1 MSNFTFSA
9 NDFPDNT
16 REGRGTYKE
25 LTPGEY
31 LAQIIDTDISPTKAG
46 TGEKLTLQFEVIE
59 GDCAGTYIW
68 HNLNIRNPS
77 QQAVEISKRQLA
89 QICRAVGMEGFQQP
103 DELFSKRC
111 VIVVAMGKASNN
123 YPSKP
128 EIRGWHPATQPQP
141 QPQPAEQSQPAAAG
155 GRPWD

>member
-9 NDFPDNT
+9 SDFPDT
-16 REGRGTYKE
+16 MEGGGTYKE
-25 LTPGEY
+25 LAPGEY
-31 LAQIIDTDISPTKAG
+31 LAEIIDTDMSPTKAG

-111 VIVVAMGKASNN
+111 VIVVAMGKANN
-123 YPSKP
+123 DYPSKP
-128 EIRGWHPATQPQP
+128 EIRGWKPAI
-141 QPQPAEQSQPAAAG
+141 QPQPAAQSQPARSRD
-155 GRPWD
+155 RPWD